1 MTSHHLTHAMT
12 VVSPGDRIWYTEEVS
27 YHPGVPSHRHTHTAL
42 VFGFVTEQMKRRTF
56 VATTDGLGTVLL
68 AGCFGSDDGTDD
80 GSTASGTFRLLM
92 ASRKRN

>member
-1 MTSHHLTHAMT
+1 
-12 VVSPGDRIWYTEEVS
+12 
-27 YHPGVPSHRHTHTAL
+27 
-42 VFGFVTEQMKRRTF
+42 MKRRTF